1 MTLDALATLPLP
13 GRLRRIMQALAM
25 LDAVLSPEWG
35 SRRHLF
41 NVHWGDG
48 EVMGSLRDGSGDELF
63 ALFNGHGCFIKAFEH
78 ELPGARLPPDAA
90 YAGVPAPFR
99 AAAAEPAFSPGE
111 VTFVC
116 WRRMED
122 MPWRGMG
129 GCRFLPELDGRASTY
144 RDFAMEYFE
153 VDLDV
158 ETVAAVFAHVPLTPA
173 LVERLNPAARLQTA
187 ATEAAEI
194 GYPVSKQG

>member
-13 GRLRRIMQALAM
+13 RRLRRIMQALAM

-41 NVHWGDG
+41 DAHWGDG

-78 ELPGARLPPDAA
+78 ELPGARLPLDAA

-122 MPWRGMG
+122 MAWRGMG
-129 GCRFLPELDGRASTY
+129 GCRFLPGLDGRAGTY
-144 RDFAMEYFE
+144 RDFATENFE
-153 VDLDV
+153 VDLNV
-158 ETVAAVFAHVPLTPA
+158 ETVAAVFGHAPLTPA
-173 LVERLNPAARLQTA
+173 LSRRLNPAAGLQA
-187 ATEAAEI
+187 AAADAAKI
-194 GYPVSKQG
+194 GYPVSR